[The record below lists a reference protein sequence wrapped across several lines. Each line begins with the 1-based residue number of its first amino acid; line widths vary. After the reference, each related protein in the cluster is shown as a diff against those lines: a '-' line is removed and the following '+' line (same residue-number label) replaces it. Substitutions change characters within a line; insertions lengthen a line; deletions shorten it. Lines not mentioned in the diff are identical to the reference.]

1 MVTDSDAITRIMET
15 EAEWHRRT
23 EDLFDETDGLEQKPW
38 RYNFERRQQVN
49 LKILEAL
56 QDLKS
61 AK

>member
-1 MVTDSDAITRIMET
+1 MET
-15 EAEWHRRT
+15 EAEWHRRM